1 MKIDDALWKGL
12 IEDLSDDFLK
22 FFFPDSEE
30 IFDFT
35 RKISFLDKE
44 LIGSIGISG
53 VTSAQDGQ
61 IAAAGAAKLAEIIA
75 SIA

>member
-1 MKIDDALWKGL
+1 MINGGGKQNYLKMANCLPIEGGL
-12 IEDLSDDFLK
+12 PL
-22 FFFPDSEE
+22 
-30 IFDFT
+30 
-35 RKISFLDKE
+35 FLDKE